1 MSKLLSEE
9 RIKAIIDKM
18 YQPEQIAEA
27 YIYVASR
34 QKTGNVI
41 LNFKPT

>member
-27 YIYVASR
+27 YIYIYIYIY
-34 QKTGNVI
+34 T
-41 LNFKPT
+41 